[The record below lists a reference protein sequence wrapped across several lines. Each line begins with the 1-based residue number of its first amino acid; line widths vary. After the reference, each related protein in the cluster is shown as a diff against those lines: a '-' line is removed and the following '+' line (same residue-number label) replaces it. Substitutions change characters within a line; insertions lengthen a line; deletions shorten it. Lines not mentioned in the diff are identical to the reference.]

1 MSENTKN
8 NVVVPEEPTI
18 VPNVEPK
25 VVNPTDVEF
34 KGIVETLIEEFGDFS
49 VETIPLVLP
58 QLIAHVQIYKNMN
71 GKQKKQTIINMLK
84 HIVDVTDG
92 PGNDDIWDPIIKRLI
107 PGLIDTLIA
116 VENGKLRMKKPK
128 CKLFGLCR

>member
-1 MSENTKN
+1 M
-8 NVVVPEEPTI
+8 V
-18 VPNVEPK
+18 
-25 VVNPTDVEF
+25 
-34 KGIVETLIEEFGDFS
+34 
-49 VETIPLVLP
+49 
-58 QLIAHVQIYKNMN
+58 
-71 GKQKKQTIINMLK
+71 KQKKQTIINMLK

>member
-1 MSENTKN
+1 MTDNKD
-8 NVVVPEEPTI
+8 NVVVP
-18 VPNVEPK
+18 VEPK
-25 VVNPTDVEF
+25 VVNPSDVEF

-92 PGNDDIWDPIIKRLI
+92 PGNDEVWDPIIKRLI

-128 CKLFGLCR
+128 CKFFGLCR